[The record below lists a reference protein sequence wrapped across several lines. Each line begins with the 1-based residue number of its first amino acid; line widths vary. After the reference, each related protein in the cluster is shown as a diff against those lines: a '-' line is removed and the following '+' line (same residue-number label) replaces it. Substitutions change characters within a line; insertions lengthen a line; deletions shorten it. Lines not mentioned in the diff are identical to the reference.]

1 MPVNSED
8 LPIVSPLD
16 TSLHPVTPLNTT
28 MHQTTPA
35 NNTMHQTTP
44 LYTSMYQETP
54 NYIPKITSSIRQSI
68 TDLQYTNSPVIIKV
82 EDKKKVSDA
91 TKIYIIE
98 KLIEPSYKNDIKIMI
113 KGKQCWRITGMSFE
127 TMSKIMVAVGGVL
140 SFSSGYFNSQILSF
154 ISGSIST
161 ISLACLQF
169 SSFSYIQN
177 KKQSEELNV
186 LLKTLDLE
194 TVPVLPLIDD
204 GNNNK

>member
-1 MPVNSED
+1 MPVDLED

-16 TSLHPVTPLNTT
+16 R
-28 MHQTTPA
+28 
-35 NNTMHQTTP
+35 
-44 LYTSMYQETP
+44 SMYQETP
-54 NYIPKITSSIRQSI
+54 LDTSLRQTTPLNTSINQTTSNYIPKVTSSIRQSI
-68 TDLQYTNSPVIIKV
+68 NDLQYTNSSVILKV
-82 EDKKKVSDA
+82 EDKKKVSEA

-98 KLIEPSYKNDIKIMI
+98 KLIEPSYKNDIKTMI
-113 KGKQCWRITGMSFE
+113 KGKKCWRITGMSFE
-127 TMSKIMVAVGGVL
+127 TMSKIMVATGGVL

-177 KKQSEELNV
+177 KKQSEELNI

-194 TVPVLPLIDD
+194 TVPILPLIDD